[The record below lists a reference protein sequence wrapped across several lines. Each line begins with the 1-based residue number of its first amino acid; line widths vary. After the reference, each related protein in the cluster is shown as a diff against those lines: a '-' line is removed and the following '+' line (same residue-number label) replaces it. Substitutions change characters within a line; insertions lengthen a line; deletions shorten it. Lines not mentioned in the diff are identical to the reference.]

1 MELSEAQAVM
11 ALAMR
16 PNRANAATV
25 GEYFQRLMQAV
36 WEEGDSFRGY
46 AAFGAAGFQFEV
58 YDALR
63 DGGMIAEDAQSD
75 EGHAVV
81 ANALSAIASFTRGT

>member
-11 ALAMR
+11 ALPMR

-25 GEYFQRLMQAV
+25 GEYMQRLLQAL
-36 WEEGDSFRGY
+36 WEEGDGFRGY
-46 AAFGAAGFQFEV
+46 AAFGSSGFQFPV

-63 DGGMIAEDAQSD
+63 DGGMLGEDDPS
-75 EGHAVV
+75 ETGHGIL
-81 ANALSAIASFTRGT
+81 ANALSALASAARG